1 MESEFKE
8 YLGISPESP
17 TGLIWIK
24 SPAVSVPKGSN
35 AFTNI
40 VSGYYQG
47 RLKGKYYKAHRV
59 VFLLY
64 HGTWP
69 VGDIDHKDGNRLNN
83 SPLNLRDVD
92 KSINS
97 QNQKK
102 ARGYWH
108 DKRRGTYVVRIRI
121 PKTKEQIYIGTFTDP
136 YLATMAYLKAKV
148 KLHPGY
154 IPPTEVVHEL

>member
-1 MESEFKE
+1 MESRIKE
-8 YLGISPESP
+8 YLAISSESP
-17 TGLIWIK
+17 TGLVWIK
-24 SPAVSVPKGSN
+24 SPASSVPQGAF

-47 RLKGKYYKAHRV
+47 RLKGKYYKAHRI
-59 VFLLY
+59 VFLLS
-64 HGTWP
+64 HGFWP
-69 VGDIDHKDGNRLNN
+69 CGDIDHKDGNRLNN
-83 SPLNLRDVD
+83 SPSNLRDVE

-108 DKRRGTYVVRIRI
+108 DKRRGTYVVRIRL
-121 PKTKEQIYIGTFTDP
+121 PKSKEQLYIGTFSDP
-136 YLATMAYLKAKV
+136 DVATKAYLEAKL

-154 IPPTEVVHEL
+154 IPPKEVSHEL